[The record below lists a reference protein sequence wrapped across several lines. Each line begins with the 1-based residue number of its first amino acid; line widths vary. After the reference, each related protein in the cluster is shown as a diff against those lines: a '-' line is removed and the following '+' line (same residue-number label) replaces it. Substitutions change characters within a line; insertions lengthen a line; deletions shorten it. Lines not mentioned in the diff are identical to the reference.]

1 MITGH
6 NHTSL
11 TVSDL
16 ERSVAFYTEKLGF
29 QVEGRFEPKGPG
41 IEQITALPGAHL
53 KVAFLS
59 LGDFRL
65 ELIQYLAPQGVKL
78 DTATNNVGSAHIAF
92 WVDDTMQTYQELKA
106 KGVRFKGEPT
116 RSRPGRPLA
125 VYFWDPDGITLE
137 LVERQQ

>member
-16 ERSVAFYTEKLGF
+16 ERSIAFYTENLNF
-29 QVEGRFEPKGPG
+29 RVAERFEAKGEG
-41 IEQITALPGAHL
+41 IERITALPGAHL
-53 KVAFLS
+53 NIAFLT

-65 ELIQYLAPQGVKL
+65 ELIQYLAPPGVKL

-92 WVDDTMQTYQELKA
+92 WVDDAMQTYEELKA
-106 KGVRFKGEPT
+106 KGVRFKGPPS

-125 VYFWDPDGITLE
+125 VYFWDPDDVTLE
-137 LVERQQ
+137 LVEQQ